1 MMKAP
6 RLLSRKGEIDLSLLR
21 LTLSLTLPVLVH
33 RGVHAERLLL
43 VGPGDGHRLPPP
55 EDAAAVR
62 RVVLEGLPRLAVVH
76 RLEDGHV
83 VGPLGREGAGHGG
96 GGARAAA
103 KVDGEVGQL
112 VLLLQGDRDGNV
124 LAAAE
129 LGRLPANWGKVKN
142 KVNCLILYLQLF
154 SRLKEKRIEKVAASD
169 NKSIYLFQ
177 YLGESLLTKSR
188 CLGCAGL

>member
-1 MMKAP
+1 M
-6 RLLSRKGEIDLSLLR
+6 
-21 LTLSLTLPVLVH
+21 
-33 RGVHAERLLL
+33 
-43 VGPGDGHRLPPP
+43 
-55 EDAAAVR
+55 
-62 RVVLEGLPRLAVVH
+62 
-76 RLEDGHV
+76 

-142 KVNCLILYLQLF
+142 KVNCIILYQPLF
-154 SRLKEKRIEKVAASD
+154 SFFTFKGKKKKRIEKVAASD

>member
-1 MMKAP
+1 M
-6 RLLSRKGEIDLSLLR
+6 LR
-21 LTLSLTLPVLVH
+21 LTPSLTLPVLVH
-33 RGVHAERLLL
+33 RGVYAERLLL

-129 LGRLPANWGKVKN
+129 LGRLPADWGKVKN
-142 KVNCLILYLQLF
+142 ILYLQLF
-154 SRLKEKRIEKVAASD
+154 SRLKGKRKQRIEKVAGSD